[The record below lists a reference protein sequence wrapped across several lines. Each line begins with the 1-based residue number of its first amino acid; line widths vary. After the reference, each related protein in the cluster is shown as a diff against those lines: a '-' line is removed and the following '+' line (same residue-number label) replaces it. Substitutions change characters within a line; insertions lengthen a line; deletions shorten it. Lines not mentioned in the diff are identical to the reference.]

1 MTMEK
6 TFNPASIES
15 RIRTQWEEAQ
25 AFRAGRPERA
35 GAKP

>member
-6 TFNPASIES
+6 TFDPAAIEQ
-15 RIRTQWEEAQ
+15 RICEQWETAG

-35 GAKP
+35 GAPP